1 MAEKD
6 KIIVDGIIRIA
17 VDLNLKILSEG
28 VETQEQVDFLTAS
41 GCHQVQGYFFA
52 RPMPVAEFEKL
63 VGYSGSAGAELA

>member
-17 VDLNLKILSEG
+17 IDLNLKILSEG

-41 GCHQVQGYFFA
+41 GCHLVQGYFFA
-52 RPMPVAEFEKL
+52 RPMPVEDFEKL
-63 VGYSGSAGAELA
+63 AGHSARSSS